1 MSVGW
6 VPALNLEPEE
16 LESGSGNFKMDTLKN
31 AIALITKNCFF
42 ASVDLKNAYKY
53 VSTAPKFRNISDQLF
68 MGKSMNFW
76 QYLNGFVIPP
86 GFLQNC

>member
-31 AIALITKNCFF
+31 AIALMTKDCVFF
-42 ASVDLKNAYKY
+42 G
-53 VSTAPKFRNISDQLF
+53 I
-68 MGKSMNFW
+68 
-76 QYLNGFVIPP
+76 
-86 GFLQNC
+86 C